1 MIEKP
6 VFGAGNR
13 ANDYGLGFY
22 CTENADL
29 AMEWA
34 VRRDHDG
41 WANGCLDLGF
51 GVEAFWA
58 HFLRSGVAERFGGG
72 ESRLLAGMSGI
83 ELARE
88 VLECAG
94 VSFQMPENPVCRDA
108 KGPEYWAA
116 WALAH
121 YQWLR
126 ALPFAEI
133 EASIPIRDVILMY
146 APYHEMD
153 ISGFVEEIGRRRMA
167 AFTIRGV
174 SVASVPSV

>member
-1 MIEKP
+1 MTTAYDRIYLSQARK
-6 VFGAGNR
+6 N
-13 ANDYGLGFY
+13 LGRMLDF
-22 CTENADL
+22 
-29 AMEWA
+29 
-34 VRRDHDG
+34 
-41 WANGCLDLGF
+41 GCLDLGF
-51 GVEAFWA
+51 GVEAFWS

-94 VSFQMPENPVCRDA
+94 VSFRMPENPVCRDA

-116 WALAH
+116 WSLAH

-133 EASIPIRDVILMY
+133 EDSVPVRDVLLMY
-146 APYHEMD
+146 DPYHEMD
-153 ISGFVEEIGRRRMA
+153 ISAFVEEIDRRCCRDNP
-167 AFTIRGV
+167 TRGMI
-174 SVASVPSV
+174 